1 MFKIRLLAI
10 LLVIMANYASYCQDC
25 NCITHFKWL
34 KSSFEENDAG
44 FKYILASKGTAAYA
58 FHNKL
63 IEDKIGVAKTH
74 AACLSAMQEWLR
86 FFRKGHA
93 YIIQSQSSIS
103 KSGVTKLPDDTT
115 YIRKML
121 ANWPVAEINLS
132 EFEKYLNTRQAQDY
146 EGVWDAPPY
155 KIVVKKIDSG
165 FIGVLINDVP
175 PFWKSGQIKL
185 EIKNNNENLKGI
197 VYRRDHTKVE
207 SNNIEFI
214 GQNYLDIA
222 DFRLQRVTPKL
233 QTEKEVMDYL
243 KSSGSRAAYI
253 QVLDSNTLYL
263 RIPSFELDQKKAI
276 DSVLESNKNLLVR
289 TPNLIIDIRGNGGGS
304 DLSFAN
310 ITPYLF
316 TNHITK
322 SGVEYFSTLLNNQR
336 MFDFF
341 NSPKYQTLFTEK
353 QKKWAK
359 QSYDSLQKHVG
370 KFVYIDESFIDEKV
384 DSIKQRFPQQVGIII
399 DENVG
404 SSAEQFLL
412 AAKQSKKVKLFGT
425 PTFGALDIANM
436 YSLTSPCNE
445 YVLGYSLSRS
455 RRLPQYPLDDRG
467 IQPDFF
473 IAKNIPRFKWVQYV
487 KNILEE

>member
-1 MFKIRLLAI
+1 MLRIPLFAI
-10 LLVIMANYASYCQDC
+10 LSIIMANNSYSQDC
-25 NCITHFKWL
+25 NCITNFKWL
-34 KSSFEENDAG
+34 KSTFEENDAG
-44 FKYILASKGTAAYA
+44 FTYILASKGKAAYT

-63 IEDKIGVAKTH
+63 IEEKIRVAKTQ
-74 AACLSAMQEWLR
+74 AECLSAMQEWLC

-93 YIIQSQSSIS
+93 YIIQSQSGLS
-103 KSGVTKLPDDTT
+103 KSGITKIPDDTAH
-115 YIRKML
+115 IRKMF
-121 ANWPVAEINLS
+121 ADWPVAEIDLS
-132 EFEKYLNTRQAQDY
+132 AFEKYLNSKQTQDY

-185 EIKNNNENLKGI
+185 EIKINNEKLKGI
-197 VYRRDHTKVE
+197 VFRRDHSKVE
-207 SNNIEFI
+207 SNKVEFI
-214 GQNYLDIA
+214 GQNYLEIA
-222 DFRLQRVTPKL
+222 DFRLQRVTPKH

-243 KSSGSRAAYI
+243 KSSGSKAAYI

-263 RIPSFELDQKKAI
+263 RIPSFELGQKNAI
-276 DSVLESNKNLLVR
+276 DSVLASNKNLLAR

-304 DLSFAN
+304 DLSFVN

-316 TNHITK
+316 TNHITT
-322 SGVEYFSTLLNNQR
+322 SGVEYFSTPLNNQR

-341 NSPKYQTLFTEK
+341 NSPDYQNLLTEK

-359 QSYDSLQKHVG
+359 RSYDSLQKHVG
-370 KFVYIDESFIDEKV
+370 EFIYLDESLIDEKV
-384 DSIKQRFPQQVGIII
+384 DGRKQLFPQQVGIII
-399 DENVG
+399 DEYVG

-436 YSLTSPCNE
+436 YSLKSPCNE
-445 YVLGYSLSRS
+445 YVLGYGLSRS
-455 RRLPQYPLDDRG
+455 RRLPAYALDDKG

-473 IAKNIPRFKWVQYV
+473 IANNIPQYKWVQYV

>member
-10 LLVIMANYASYCQDC
+10 VSVIMVNYSSYCQDC
-25 NCITHFKWL
+25 NCMTNFKWL
-34 KSSFEENDAG
+34 KSNFEENDAG

-63 IEDKIGVAKTH
+63 IEDKIGAAKTQ
-74 AACLSAMQEWLR
+74 AECLSAMREWLR
-86 FFRKGHA
+86 FFRKGHV
-93 YIIQSQSSIS
+93 YIIPSPSSIS
-103 KSGVTKLPDDTT
+103 KSSVTKVPDDTA
-115 YIRKML
+115 YIRKMF
-121 ANWPVAEINLS
+121 ADWPVVEINLP
-132 EFEKYLNTRQAQDY
+132 EFEKYLKTKQAQDY

-155 KIVVKKIDSG
+155 KIAVKKNDSG
-165 FIGVLINDVP
+165 FVGVLINDVP

-185 EIKNNNENLKGI
+185 EIKRNNGNLKGI
-197 VYRRDHTKVE
+197 VYRRDHSKVE
-207 SNNIEFI
+207 SNYIEFM

-222 DFRLQRVTPKL
+222 DFRLQRVTPIL

-243 KSSGSRAAYI
+243 RSSSSKAVYI
-253 QVLDSNTLYL
+253 QILDSNTLYL
-263 RIPSFELDQKKAI
+263 RIPTFELDQKKAI
-276 DSVLESNKNLLVR
+276 DSVLESNKTLLVR

-316 TNHITK
+316 TNHITT
-322 SGVEYFSTLLNNQR
+322 SGVEYLSTPLNNQR

-359 QSYDSLQKHVG
+359 QSYDSLQKHLG
-370 KFVYIDESFIDEKV
+370 EFVYINESFIDEKV
-384 DSIKQRFPQQVGIII
+384 DSIKLRFPQQVGIII
-399 DENVG
+399 DEYVG
-404 SSAEQFLL
+404 SSSEQFLL

-436 YSLTSPCNE
+436 YSLKSPCNE
-445 YVLGYSLSRS
+445 YELGYGLSRS
-455 RRLPQYPLDDRG
+455 RRLPEYALDDRG

-473 IAKNIPRFKWVQYV
+473 IGKNIPPFKWVQYV